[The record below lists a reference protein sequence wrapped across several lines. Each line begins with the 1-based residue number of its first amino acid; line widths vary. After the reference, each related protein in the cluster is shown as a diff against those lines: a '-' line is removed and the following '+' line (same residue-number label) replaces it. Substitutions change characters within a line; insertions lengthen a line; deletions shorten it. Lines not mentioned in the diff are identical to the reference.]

1 LLNPSTNPVLLA
13 GEMRKLNMT
22 ITIDASQAAALP
34 KDCLSGTARTNVID
48 RWIYVFTAASFIGIV
63 LAGFVPDS
71 LGKLAA
77 IQAGHRPPFP
87 LILHVHAVLMG
98 SFLLL
103 LLGQSILMA
112 LGKRNWH
119 MQLGI
124 AAVVLFPALVIAAI
138 VLVPTMYRQVWIAAQ
153 SAPPPIKQSL
163 QANLSLLEDILLIQ
177 LRVGVLFSILMWI
190 ALRSRTRDTELHKRL
205 IFLASALP
213 IVAAFRRM
221 EWLPNTLP
229 HSALTLDIYSLLAL
243 SPMFIWDLTRN
254 RGIHRAYLIFAAL
267 FIPMSA
273 VLYSLWDTPWWHA
286 TARHIMGI

>member
-1 LLNPSTNPVLLA
+1 
-13 GEMRKLNMT
+13 MT
-22 ITIDASQAAALP
+22 ITIEASQAVALP
-34 KDCLSGTARTNVID
+34 KDRLSGAARTNLID

-71 LGKLAA
+71 LGKVAA
-77 IQAGHRPPFP
+77 IQAGQRPPFP

-138 VLVPTMYRQVWIAAQ
+138 VLVPTIYHQAWIAAQ
-153 SAPPPIKQSL
+153 SAPSPMKQSL

-177 LRVGVLFSILMWI
+177 LRVGILFSILMWI
-190 ALRSRTRDTELHKRL
+190 ALRSRTRDSGLHKRL
-205 IFLASALP
+205 ILLASALP

-229 HSALTLDIYSLLAL
+229 HSALSLDIYSLLAL

-286 TARHIMGI
+286 TARHIMGV